1 MLRVSDRLPPRRR
14 SGGGKHVATRPARG
28 TWTWA
33 ARAGVAGALVTGLVL
48 VVVDLSPDAAAAQA
62 AQAAAW
68 RAEVVRQVGPSQAQ
82 RADAATTRADLADVA
97 TQAVAQTA
105 SVRAK
110 AVQADLPA
118 DQLATLDRL
127 QRQVDLLVT
136 QVESPQRVSRSGMR
150 APDEPSTAPSSAAA
164 ASDPGAAGDGS
175 TGAPAQVDGQAAGA
189 SGTASAGAVPTSG
202 AASPGAVPA
211 SGAASAGAAPSSGA
225 GSGAA
230 PTGTADVTSAA
241 AVAPGTSP
249 TATSSTDAPGP
260 SAPPTTPAGQAPDAA
275 VPQISVTDTASVE
288 AALPTVTTVQ
298 DPAAAALRSAVLA
311 LAQEVAQ
318 VDAAADSAVARATAA
333 AAQAAA
339 QTAAQQAAAQKAAWK
354 ASLQGY
360 ANGRLPA
367 SVLCAPSFDASA
379 LLRCDA
385 AEAIDAMDAA
395 FTQAFGHHLTLNDSY
410 RSYAAQVQCTRT
422 RGWLCAT
429 PGTSNHG
436 LGIAVD
442 IGDAGSYGTAAYAWL
457 TAHGPAY
464 GWHNPAWALPGGSKH
479 EPWHWEYSG

>member
-28 TWTWA
+28 PWTWV

-48 VVVDLSPDAAAAQA
+48 VVVDPSPDAAA

-97 TQAVAQTA
+97 TEAVTQTA
-105 SVRAK
+105 SIRAK
-110 AVQADLPA
+110 AVQADVPA
-118 DQLATLDRL
+118 DQLAALDRL
-127 QRQVDLLVT
+127 QQQVDLLVT

-150 APDEPSTAPSSAAA
+150 APDGPSTPPSSDAA
-164 ASDPGAAGDGS
+164 ASDRGATGDGS
-175 TGAPAQVDGQAAGA
+175 TGVSAQVEGQAAA
-189 SGTASAGAVPTSG
+189 
-202 AASPGAVPA
+202 A
-211 SGAASAGAAPSSGA
+211 SGAAGPATVATGGAAAPGSVPSGAVSPGPAPASTA
-225 GSGAA
+225 GSGSAA
-230 PTGTADVTSAA
+230 PTVPGAADVTSAA
-241 AVAPGTSP
+241 PVAPGASP
-249 TATSSTDAPGP
+249 TATSSAGAPGP
-260 SAPPTTPAGQAPDAA
+260 SASPVTPAGQAPDAA
-275 VPQISVTDTASVE
+275 VPQIMVTDTASVE

-311 LAQEVAQ
+311 LAQQVAQ
-318 VDAAADSAVARATAA
+318 VDAAADAAVARATAA

-367 SVLCAPSFDASA
+367 SALCAPSFDSAA

-395 FTQAFGHHLTLNDSY
+395 FAQAFGHHLTLNDSY

-422 RGWLCAT
+422 RGWLCAV

-442 IGDAGSYGTAAYAWL
+442 IGDAGAYGTAAYAWL

-464 GWHNPAWALPGGSKH
+464 GWHNPAWARPGGSKH
-479 EPWHWEYSG
+479 EPWHWEYTG

>member
-14 SGGGKHVATRPARG
+14 SGGGRHVATRPSRG
-28 TWTWA
+28 PWTWV

-48 VVVDLSPDAAAAQA
+48 VVVDPSPDAAA

-97 TQAVAQTA
+97 AEAVTQTA
-105 SVRAK
+105 SIRAK
-110 AVQADLPA
+110 AVQADVPA
-118 DQLATLDRL
+118 DQLAMLDRL
-127 QRQVDLLVT
+127 QQQVDLLVT

-150 APDEPSTAPSSAAA
+150 APDEPSTPPSSGAA
-164 ASDPGAAGDGS
+164 ASERGVTGDGS
-175 TGAPAQVDGQAAGA
+175 TGASAQVEGQAAAA
-189 SGTASAGAVPTSG
+189 SGAAGPATVATGGAAAPGSVPSG
-202 AASPGAVPA
+202 AASPGPAPAPTAGSGSAAPTVP
-211 SGAASAGAAPSSGA
+211 GAADVPSAAPVAPTATSSAGAAPSA
-225 GSGAA
+225 G
-230 PTGTADVTSAA
+230 
-241 AVAPGTSP
+241 
-249 TATSSTDAPGP
+249 APGP
-260 SAPPTTPAGQAPDAA
+260 SASPVAPAGQAPDAA
-275 VPQISVTDTASVE
+275 VPQITVTDTASVE

-311 LAQEVAQ
+311 LAQQVAQ
-318 VDAAADSAVARATAA
+318 VDAAADAAVAQAA
-333 AAQAAA
+333 AAAA

-367 SVLCAPSFDASA
+367 SALCAPSFDAAA

-395 FTQAFGHHLTLNDSY
+395 FAQAFGHHLTLNDSY

-422 RGWLCAT
+422 RGWLCAV

-457 TAHGPAY
+457 TAHGPAF
-464 GWHNPAWALPGGSKH
+464 GWHNPAWARPGGSKH
-479 EPWHWEYSG
+479 EPWHWEYTG